1 MYKSKNYYE
10 NIDIENERLLKYISK
25 SEKKINDLSSFFNE
39 INSNCLNLYKSIS
52 KKLTSFFDISKVSEV
67 ITKTDQNMT
76 FFYQT
81 SLIFLNNLSDIIEK
95 FNHII
100 IAPLNEFKINYIKEN
115 NSIKNDFLL
124 LLKDYKNQKR
134 KLISYQKKY
143 YNSIIN
149 YINIK
154 NSYHSLPKNKKEK
167 SEKLLNEMWE
177 KKSKAKIEKQLYKYQ
192 IGAVNISYKNYDL
205 RYKEYY
211 KSFENNERNKLIFLY
226 NTFRIFSLK
235 IKELVEPLN
244 ELSFQINSKFNEW
257 KIEEDNN
264 IIKDEFNYIGRYIN
278 SDNIYNDSNTIQRF
292 NKEIYMPYN
301 IENMNYINYFYNNYE
316 NINPNN
322 NSNIELSE
330 QNKDKNIKEE
340 NTNIYEIKNNNIK
353 NNIIKEFY
361 NHIYNNDEI
370 PYDLI
375 SQILECIANDEFC
388 NKFIDY
394 YYYEHRNKYFQINN
408 GKNIKHLSY
417 IFLIIF
423 YVINK
428 KKENE
433 NNNKLYIKLLKI
445 GQYIYYI
452 SNNKNKNKYIFL
464 CALINKYFEFQNIN
478 FWEKLLLFDIEKK
491 IQKIYLKI
499 NSDKL
504 EEKQNI
510 QIKKDININKKYNLK
525 ILLNDFDIFLI
536 NNNKENILSD
546 EKKDKYL
553 QIAFI
558 KFHKI
563 ILKFIRFSI
572 NYNLGYNKCILL
584 IKKIC
589 IKYKLKNEVINFYIS
604 YINAFSYT
612 IKQYSQ
618 NIFYKL
624 NKKIEDLKLNN
635 IKNDDNNRIDLLLNE
650 KNKIIILLNISNYI
664 DNNEKLK
671 LLTLNKSIYK
681 KIYKKIYKQILYY
694 SDKQKKDNTNYKI
707 HINIWKNLLN
717 YKDIKRKYPY
727 EINKKKT
734 FSKKIIKYE
743 QSDFYII
750 DLDCQRTLIEKKQD
764 ISENSLSLEFK
775 KQKSNKNINN
785 EILINNI
792 NNYQKKSIEMKRMS
806 LNNILKTLITL
817 IPEQT
822 YCQGMNFIGIFLL
835 KILNQKE
842 DDAFYFMVGLFKC
855 TEYPQIFDDNLF
867 QLNLYFNIFNQI
879 LSIFMPNLYF
889 YLKANNIIPN
899 YYLSSSF
906 ITLFTNYFNKD
917 KKLNLFIKIFDL
929 FIIDG
934 WKGIFNVLLEIMWTN
949 EEKLL
954 NLKNENLLYFLN
966 GNLIN
971 DFLSNNNEYNC
982 FELYSQRKIS
992 NKLINNLE
1000 NLLANSVKLGIPIE

>member
-115 NSIKNDFLL
+115 NIIKNDFLL

-154 NSYHSLPKNKKEK
+154 NSYHSLPKNEKEK

-589 IKYKLKNEVINFYIS
+589 IKFKLKNEVINFYIS
-604 YINAFSYT
+604 YINAFSYS

>member
-604 YINAFSYT
+604 YINAFSYS